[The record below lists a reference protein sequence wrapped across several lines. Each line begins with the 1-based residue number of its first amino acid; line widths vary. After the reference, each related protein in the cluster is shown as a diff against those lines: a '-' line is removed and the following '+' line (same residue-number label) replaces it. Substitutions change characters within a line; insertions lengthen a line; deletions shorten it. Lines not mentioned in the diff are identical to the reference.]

1 MRPFKH
7 APYGQLDAHSI
18 RNSLG
23 DFTKVIRQPARFGAR
38 LSQAFSSTDKSIT
51 LEEDQILRRPDIKCD
66 ENLFTDGCGSMSSS
80 VARAIGR
87 ALHTKS
93 TRPNSELDNLASCQM
108 RIGGAKGVMS
118 VDTRLEGHC
127 IVLRPSQEKFL
138 AYSRDVE
145 ICSLFTRP
153 LPYFLNR
160 PLIKILE
167 DLKVDPNVFLA
178 MQKRE

>member
-1 MRPFKH
+1 M
-7 APYGQLDAHSI
+7 LDAQAI

-23 DFTKVIRQPARFGAR
+23 DFTKVIKQPARFGAR
-38 LSQAFSSTDKSIT
+38 LSQAFSSTEKSIT
-51 LEEDQILRRPDIKCD
+51 LEEDQILRRPDVKCG
-66 ENLFTDGCGSMSSS
+66 ENLFTDGCGSMSPS
-80 VARAIGR
+80 VARAIGK
-87 ALHTKS
+87 ALHTKYN
-93 TRPNSELDNLASCQM
+93 RPNHELDNLASCQM

-118 VDTRLEGHC
+118 VDTTLQGHV

-145 ICSLFTRP
+145 ICSVFTRP

-167 DLKVDPNVFLA
+167 DLKVEPKVFLE